1 MGASLI
7 DKNARNFVFP
17 ILVPGSVAS
26 RHDYHLSEIRTIRNL
41 TVHGGNQK
49 LQKIGSKAYKNIA

>member
-1 MGASLI
+1 MRASLI

-26 RHDYHLSEIRTIRNL
+26 RHDYHLSEITTIRNL
-41 TVHGGNQK
+41 TMHGVNQK